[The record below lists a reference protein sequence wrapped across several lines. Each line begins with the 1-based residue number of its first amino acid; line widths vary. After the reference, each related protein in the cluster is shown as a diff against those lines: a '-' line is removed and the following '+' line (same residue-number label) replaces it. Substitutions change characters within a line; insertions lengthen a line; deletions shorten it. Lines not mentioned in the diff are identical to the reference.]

1 MKDKNFPAG
10 SGPDGD
16 EWKPGGDVL
25 QFPAGSGAENV
36 NPNNDDMNPG
46 NEEMIFEAIMSMAK
60 PAAEMK
66 EAIEDLPLQI
76 ETLARVLLAR
86 QFIYVNNGN
95 FDFHR
100 TAFENIWAQ
109 IANVPG

>member
-1 MKDKNFPAG
+1 MSDDVLKFPAG
-10 SGPDGD
+10 SGPDSDNEREAPEEGFYG
-16 EWKPGGDVL
+16 EA
-25 QFPAGSGAENV
+25 QT
-36 NPNNDDMNPG
+36 
-46 NEEMIFEAIMSMAK
+46 NEEMILDAIISMAK

-76 ETLARVLLAR
+76 ETLSRVLLAR

-100 TAFENIWAQ
+100 TAFENVWAQ
-109 IANVPG
+109 IANGPE